1 MKSFMGGVL
10 TCIQLLLGV
19 PKKERRLVDGVLIT
33 RAVGVEECLGSAAA
47 AAKHFQAQDTQ

>member
-1 MKSFMGGVL
+1 MGGVL